1 MKDFLMIWV
10 ICFLVIAILITALV
24 PHANI
29 WITIVVAALLLAL
42 LCYWIMR
49 LYERLEELDKK
60 LETEN
65 PSAKE
70 GSVDSNEENKS
81 EL

>member
-24 PHANI
+24 PLANI